1 MLPDRKFT
9 AHLVTFTEE
18 VLDGKNCFLY
28 CLDAMLSSIPPPSPT
43 PYLGLT
49 PDFHVIYVM
58 YFHVNSYFFI

>member
-28 CLDAMLSSIPPPSPT
+28 CLDAMLSSIPPPP
-43 PYLGLT
+43 PPRLIL
-49 PDFHVIYVM
+49 D
-58 YFHVNSYFFI
+58 